1 MFVVKVGTHQVGH
14 LKLSRDKPSSL
25 FKKFVTFYNIDPSFL
40 WLKECSHSYRG
51 VFWPTIVLFLGATFD
66 RQKFCRPKHLSI
78 NVLLWLGI
86 HTSRSK
92 HAVGQRIA
100 VGQSAI
106 GPSAIGPSATGPS
119 ATGPSAIGPSA
130 IGPSAIGPS
139 LPSVLIASANV
150 HRTPVLSKTLPLSSC
165 STFSSSWW
173 RWWWWGQEHSWV
185 NVLDSSS
192 EVRFFDS
199 DGCFPFKSDSVG
211 IFPVEAVVEA
221 SCQCYKTFFPP
232 SLTVEQNKLERF
244 FLTWIFA
251 KSNLCG

>member
-1 MFVVKVGTHQVGH
+1 MFVVKVGTHQVEH
-14 LKLSRDKPSSL
+14 LKLYRDKHSSL
-25 FKKFVTFYNIDPSFL
+25 FQKFVTYVHKKFYNIDPSFL

-78 NVLLWLGI
+78 NVWLWLGI

-106 GPSAIGPSATGPS
+106 GPN
-119 ATGPSAIGPSA
+119 
-130 IGPSAIGPS
+130 

-192 EVRFFDS
+192 

-221 SCQCYKTFFPP
+221 SRQCYKTFFPP

-244 FLTWIFA
+244 FLTRIFA
-251 KSNLCG
+251 